1 MAAAARLTGGTGEN
15 KMTTI
20 KRAFLIIFA
29 AAVGS
34 AALAGTAAAGELD
47 ARMAK
52 IVKTFT
58 RAAADAGVSTATL
71 AVMPFQTDKKLA
83 EKRVNYAC
91 AEILTNRLIETK
103 TFTVT
108 ERARLE
114 EVMQEQRL
122 GLSGAVESATAARV
136 GKLTGARLVIL
147 GSVSRLGANYH
158 LSTEMVDSETG
169 EIMASDVT
177 EVAVEVFDKDASGY
191 ITEIPEYDALGIYLA
206 GGLGQLK
213 SKDLP
218 AVDNASL
225 IPSGRLTP
233 VNNHINYYGYM
244 GLGLRYL
251 FSPKWMV
258 DAAYFPNVT
267 FGGGDGVLATGLS
280 NSGPPTTELNGRGSY
295 ETTMFRLMI
304 DRALP
309 LSRAFKARA
318 AAGFTQFPQFE
329 ADEFTVNNGAG
340 SIVKVQT
347 KNSRTVLA
355 TFRLGLEWKP
365 KPRFGWSVSG
375 MYYPGKMTAR
385 TVVTLPDYT
394 RVVVREYETQRFAA
408 ETYLSFYF

>member
-1 MAAAARLTGGTGEN
+1 MI
-15 KMTTI
+15 KV
-20 KRAFLIIFA
+20 KRALSIIFA
-29 AAVGS
+29 AAIGS
-34 AALAGTAAAGELD
+34 ALLAGTAGAGELD
-47 ARMAK
+47 VRMTK

-91 AEILTNRLIETK
+91 AEILTNRLVETK
-103 TFTVT
+103 TFKMI

-122 GLSGAVESATAARV
+122 GLSGAVESATAAKV

-177 EVAVEVFDKDASGY
+177 EVAVEVFDKDASRY
-191 ITEIPEYDALGIYLA
+191 ITEIPEYDAIGIYLA
-206 GGLGQLK
+206 GGIGLAS
-213 SKDLP
+213 SKKVSP
-218 AVDNASL
+218 ATNPNFGTP
-225 IPSGRLTP
+225 ITLTP
-233 VNNHINYYGYM
+233 ANKDINYYGYL

-258 DAAYFPNVT
+258 DAAYFPSVV
-267 FGGGDGVLATGLS
+267 FGGGNGTIATGLDPVFD
-280 NSGPPTTELNGRGSY
+280 GPSDEVNNPESY
-295 ETTMFRLMI
+295 ETTMFRLLI
-304 DRALP
+304 DRTLP
-309 LSRAFKARA
+309 VSPAFKVHA
-318 AAGFTQFPQFE
+318 AAGITQFPQFE
-329 ADEFTVNNGAG
+329 ADAVFVNNGTP
-340 SIVKVQT
+340 SVPIT
-347 KNSRTVLA
+347 IRTSNSRTVLT

-375 MYYPGKMTAR
+375 LYYLGKMTAR
-385 TVVTLPDYT
+385 TTAIFPDRAT
-394 RVVVREYETQRFAA
+394 AVIQKYETRPFAA

>member
-1 MAAAARLTGGTGEN
+1 MLAAALCPALLTCNAR
-15 KMTTI
+15 
-20 KRAFLIIFA
+20 
-29 AAVGS
+29 
-34 AALAGTAAAGELD
+34 AGELD

-58 RAAADAGVSTATL
+58 HAAAEAGISTATL

-91 AEILTNRLIETK
+91 AEILTNRLIEAK
-103 TFTVT
+103 TFKVT

-122 GLSGAVESATAARV
+122 GLSGAVESATAAKV

-177 EVAVEVFDKDASGY
+177 EVAVEVFDKDASKY
-191 ITEIPEYDALGIYLA
+191 ITEIPEYDALGLYLA
-206 GGLGQLK
+206 GGIGQLK

-218 AVDNASL
+218 AVANGTL
-225 IPSGRLTP
+225 PSPGLLTP
-233 VNNHINYYGYM
+233 VNNHINYYGYI

-251 FSPKWMV
+251 FSPKWMG
-258 DAAYFPNVT
+258 DAAYFPSVV

-280 NSGPPTTELNGRGSY
+280 NLGPPTTELNSRGSY

-304 DRALP
+304 DRTLP
-309 LSRAFKARA
+309 VSRTFKAHA
-318 AAGFTQFPQFE
+318 AVGITQFPRFDSE
-329 ADEFTVNNGAG
+329 EYTVNNGVG
-340 SIVKVQT
+340 STAVKVQT
-347 KNSRTVLA
+347 KNSRTVLT

-365 KPRFGWSVSG
+365 KPRFGWSFSG

-385 TVVTLPDYT
+385 TTVTFPDYT
-394 RVVVREYETQRFAA
+394 TAVVRQYETQAFAA

>member
-1 MAAAARLTGGTGEN
+1 
-15 KMTTI
+15 MTTT

-34 AALAGTAAAGELD
+34 ALLAGSAGAGELD

-136 GKLTGARLVIL
+136 GRLTGARLVIL

-158 LSTEMVDSETG
+158 LSTELVDSETG

-218 AVDNASL
+218 PVANASL
-225 IPSGRLTP
+225 ASGLLTP

-251 FSPKWMV
+251 FSPKWLA

-309 LSRAFKARA
+309 VSRAFKARA
-318 AAGFTQFPQFE
+318 AVGITQFPRFE
-329 ADEFTVNNGAG
+329 ADEYTVNNGAG
-340 SIVKVQT
+340 TVVKVQT
-347 KNSRTVLA
+347 KNRRTVLT

-385 TVVTLPDYT
+385 TVVTLPDSAAA
-394 RVVVREYETQRFAA
+394 VVRKYETQHFAA